1 MVTAHNSPFVRK
13 GNAAANQALSV
24 TAQLNDG
31 IRMLQGQTHSVN
43 GTLYYCHTSCDILNV
58 GTVESQ
64 LKTIA
69 DWVAVHPYDVVTVL
83 IGNGDLVDIEPYVEP
98 IQNSGL
104 GKYAYT
110 PPKIPMGLGDWP
122 TLEELILTQKR
133 VIIFMDYNAN
143 QTIVPYVID
152 EFTNMWEST
161 YSPTDPAFPCNVQRP
176 PGLSLPDAQNRL
188 YMANHNLNEEI
199 SLFGSSLLVPNTVEI
214 NQTNAIS
221 GNGSLGTMAQTCKDD
236 YNRAPNFLLVDYY
249 NYGNFPGSVFEVAAE
264 YNNVTYTGK
273 CCGLATSGAS
283 DQLLRASHFAATV
296 FFVFM
301 AFAL

>member
-1 MVTAHNSPFVRK
+1 V
-13 GNAAANQALSV
+13 
-24 TAQLNDG
+24 ND
-31 IRMLQGQTHSVN
+31 
-43 GTLYYCHTSCDILNV
+43 TLYYCHTSCDILNV

-64 LKTIA
+64 LTTIA
-69 DWVAVHPYDVVTVL
+69 EWVAVHPYDVVTVL
-83 IGNGDLVDIEPYVEP
+83 IGNGDLIDIEPYVAP

-110 PPKIPMGLGDWP
+110 PPKIPMALGDWP

-143 QTIVPYVID
+143 QTTVPYVID
-152 EFTNMWEST
+152 EFSNMWEST

-214 NQTNAIS
+214 NQTNAVS
-221 GNGSLGTMAQTCKDD
+221 GNGSLGTMAQTCKGMFTTLSLICFR
-236 YNRAPNFLLVDYY
+236 N
-249 NYGNFPGSVFEVAAE
+249 S
-264 YNNVTYTGK
+264 
-273 CCGLATSGAS
+273 
-283 DQLLRASHFAATV
+283 
-296 FFVFM
+296 
-301 AFAL
+301 